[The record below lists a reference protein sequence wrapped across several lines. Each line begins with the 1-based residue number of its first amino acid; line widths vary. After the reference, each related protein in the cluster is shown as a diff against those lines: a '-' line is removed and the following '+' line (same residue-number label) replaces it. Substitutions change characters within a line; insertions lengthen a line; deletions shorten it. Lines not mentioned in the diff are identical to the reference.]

1 MPICRGNIQTSP
13 IRSTRDGGRHCN
25 AHRETAARRQNPSVR
40 NASRQHKVSVGTAIQ
55 AYLALEN
62 RGLVEARPKSGFFVR
77 FQARRLL
84 EPQTSRPSL
93 RATSIDSS
101 TLLTRYCAVTQSDV
115 VQLGAGSPSTSLL
128 PVQKLNRILAAVA
141 RRTGASALEYDMP
154 PGCLT
159 LRRVLARRRSIGA

>member
-1 MPICRGNIQTSP
+1 MPNLPRKYSNVADP
-13 IRSTRDGGRHCN
+13 LYARM
-25 AHRETAARRQNPSVR
+25 AADIATLIENGTMRPGDRIPSVR

-62 RGLVEARPKSGFFVR
+62 RGLVEALQKLGFFVC

-101 TLLTRYCAVTQSDV
+101 TLLTRFSRGHPIRCR
-115 VQLGAGSPSTSLL
+115 ST
-128 PVQKLNRILAAVA
+128 
-141 RRTGASALEYDMP
+141 
-154 PGCLT
+154 
-159 LRRVLARRRSIGA
+159 RRRESVNFIAACAKT